1 MVWYNTYKFGFFM
14 WGCVF
19 AFFLSLFLLLFLLQK
34 LVNWLGN
41 KYNHDKNKIMNKI
54 STIFIIITYLSA
66 FFGINVF
73 ITVGWILLSI
83 YIIMDKF
90 FIAF

>member
-1 MVWYNTYKFGFFM
+1 M

-19 AFFLSLFLLLFLLQK
+19 TFFLSLFLLLFLLQK

-41 KYNHDKNKIMNKI
+41 KYNHDKNKIMDKI
-54 STIFIIITYLSA
+54 STIFIIIWGLSA
-66 FFGINVF
+66 FFGANVF
-73 ITVGWILLSI
+73 IILGWVFLLI

-90 FIAF
+90 FITF